1 MPAKDTLNKII
12 QLDEEIAKEREKFE
26 DFPEKE
32 QEEVL
37 VEYFK
42 RVLEQHGEND
52 PIEVGAIRAAE
63 MLLGRG
69 TERCIRW
76 LGNGLGHTNPDIR
89 LLSGD
94 ALLHLAQD
102 GFERIMPAVEDAL
115 EKGGLRAEEMP
126 FLLTDVDHPDV
137 PRVLERC
144 LDMKTADV
152 VASAI
157 EALAEFGDASCVPSL
172 KRIVGD
178 TRRISVEENDVEK
191 DDYTIGQLAQD
202 AIDMLQEEE

>member
-1 MPAKDTLNKII
+1 MPAKDTLMKII
-12 QLDEEIAKEREKFE
+12 QLDEEIATEREKFE
-26 DFPEKE
+26 SFPQSE
-32 QEEVL
+32 QEDVL
-37 VEYFK
+37 VDYFGQM
-42 RVLEQHGEND
+42 LEKHGEND
-52 PIEVGAIRAAE
+52 TVEVGAIRVAE
-63 MLLGRG
+63 MILSQGS
-69 TERCIRW
+69 ERAARC
-76 LGNGLGHTNPDIR
+76 LGNGLGHANPDVR

-102 GFERIMPAVEDAL
+102 GLERIMPAVEDAL

-137 PRVLERC
+137 PRVLERF
-144 LDMKTADV
+144 LAMETPDV

-157 EALAEFGDASCVPSL
+157 EALAEYGDSSCVPSL

-178 TRRISVEENDVEK
+178 KRKISVEENDVEK

-202 AIDMLQEEE
+202 AIDMLEEA